1 MAIIKASGSDDALR
15 LRAREPRNVM
25 PSVTV
30 VGARLREA
38 REALDFKQVWVAEQ
52 LGIAQERYSRY
63 ETGRTK
69 HPNPEHLVALAKLYG
84 FPDDHFV
91 AMVGFR
97 SGADLL
103 SRLPPEGALVV
114 TEPRAGLA
122 ELLDLVESM
131 TDDQFAELFARAES
145 LVSPHVGEAN
155 ETA

>member
-1 MAIIKASGSDDALR
+1 MASTEKHASDAQSR
-15 LRAREPRNVM
+15 QRQQGPRNVM

-38 REALDFKQVWVAEQ
+38 RERLDLRQEWVADQ
-52 LGIAQERYSRY
+52 LGIHQERYSRY

-69 HPNPEHLVALAKLYG
+69 HPSPEHLVALAKLYG

-103 SRLPPEGALVV
+103 SRLPPEGAIVIK
-114 TEPRAGLA
+114 EPRAGLV
-122 ELLDLVESM
+122 ELMELIEAM
-131 TDDQFAELFARAES
+131 TDAQFAKLFNHAES
-145 LVSPHVGEAN
+145 LVSQRAGQAD
-155 ETA
+155 ETL